1 VLKVSPIK
9 SIILLLIFINLL
21 SPFELKLLSLIL
33 NNSVFDLSEANII
46 PLVVSCIVNA
56 AALFSVPPYIS
67 IAYNLEAV
75 NVAALIEASVIIEP
89 VK

>member
-1 VLKVSPIK
+1 M
-9 SIILLLIFINLL
+9 
-21 SPFELKLLSLIL
+21 
-33 NNSVFDLSEANII
+33 
-46 PLVVSCIVNA
+46 PLVTSCIVNA
-56 AALFSVPPYIS
+56 AASFSVPPYIS